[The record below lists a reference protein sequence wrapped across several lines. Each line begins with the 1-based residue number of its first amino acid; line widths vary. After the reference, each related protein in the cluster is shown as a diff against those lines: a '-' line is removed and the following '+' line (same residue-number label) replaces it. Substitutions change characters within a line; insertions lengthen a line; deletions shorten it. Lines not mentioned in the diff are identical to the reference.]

1 MTPCK
6 VFITN
11 LRVSRSDKLR
21 DKILSGKSDGNIRLS
36 ELCKFVESLGF
47 TCRPTASSHHVYF
60 KEGVFEFFN
69 LQDDGNGK
77 AKKYQLKQ
85 IRAVVEKHNL

>member
-1 MTPCK
+1 MK
-6 VFITN
+6 TN
-11 LRVSRSDKLR
+11 LPVSRSDKLR
-21 DKILSGKSDGNIRLS
+21 AKVLSAKSDGNIRFS

-47 TCRPTASSHHVYF
+47 ICRPTASSHHVYY
-60 KEGVFEFFN
+60 KDGVFDIFT

-85 IRAVVEKHNL
+85 IRAAVEKYHL